1 MPAPLT
7 TTGEVITMSSA
18 SWVFSALHLARPLD
32 TGAVLALLARLAAD
46 RDAPRVVLEVRASK
60 TGTEYL
66 LGCAPTA
73 VPAMRHLLGDLIPGT
88 VLVTTTCADPRP
100 SVDVAGHL
108 TLTPSGLPLRI
119 DCPEATTTAVLSAL
133 ATRLH
138 AGEHLVLQIVL
149 GPRRAPRI
157 VPADAADPT
166 TTWFQSLLGATGSA
180 SPETRGRLRTRAGA
194 GGFAATI
201 RIGAASPDPQRRRR
215 FVVGLLSALSTAQSP
230 GVRIDLVHEH
240 PHHLNQATQPWRW
253 PLHLATSELLGLL
266 GWPLGDHDL
275 PGLAPVHPKRLRAG
289 PGVHTGPRV
298 FAESAAPGD
307 HRQLGIAPKDMTFH
321 GVAFGPIG
329 SGKTNALLHLIL
341 ADITA
346 GRAVAVLDPKKQ
358 LIDDILARIPP
369 QRIGDVVILDASE
382 PHPVGFNPLD
392 VTGRDPD
399 VVVDGILAVFQAV
412 FADGWGPRT
421 ADIFSA
427 ALRTLARASSKGA
440 PATLIDLPRL
450 LTDPVF
456 RRSQVG
462 AIGSDIGLAGFWA
475 WYETQSAAAQAAAI
489 APPLNKLRQLL
500 LRPALI
506 RMLEQRDPPF
516 RLRDIWRDN
525 KVVLIPLNEGLI
537 GPGTAA
543 LLGSLVISDLWQAT
557 QERAGEPGA
566 EKRPG
571 MVYVDEAPR
580 FLHLPVSLADA
591 LAMSRSLSVC
601 WFLAAQYRTQF
612 PPALRTAVDMNAR
625 NKIVFATEFE
635 DARDTARMSPDLTAE
650 DFMSLPKFHAY
661 ANLVAGGHPS
671 GWAMVKTLPPPP
683 TTTDPAV
690 VRRLSNERYGPTTS
704 PDGDLVPEHSTPTV
718 DASENTK
725 PDAVAAAAEPIGRK
739 RRRP

>member
-1 MPAPLT
+1 MPTPLK

-18 SWVFSALHLARPLD
+18 SWVFSSLHLARPLD

-119 DCPEATTTAVLSAL
+119 DCPQATTTAVLSAL

-138 AGEHLVLQIVL
+138 VGEHLVLQIVL

-166 TTWFQSLLGATGSA
+166 TTWFQSLLGASGSA

-201 RIGAASPDPQRRRR
+201 RIGAASPDPGRRRR

-230 GVRIDLVHEH
+230 GVRIDLVREH

-358 LIDDILARIPP
+358 LIDP
-369 QRIGDVVILDASE
+369 
-382 PHPVGFNPLD
+382 
-392 VTGRDPD
+392 
-399 VVVDGILAVFQAV
+399 
-412 FADGWGPRT
+412 
-421 ADIFSA
+421 
-427 ALRTLARASSKGA
+427 
-440 PATLIDLPRL
+440 
-450 LTDPVF
+450 
-456 RRSQVG
+456 
-462 AIGSDIGLAGFWA
+462 
-475 WYETQSAAAQAAAI
+475 
-489 APPLNKLRQLL
+489 
-500 LRPALI
+500 
-506 RMLEQRDPPF
+506 
-516 RLRDIWRDN
+516 
-525 KVVLIPLNEGLI
+525 
-537 GPGTAA
+537 
-543 LLGSLVISDLWQAT
+543 
-557 QERAGEPGA
+557 
-566 EKRPG
+566 
-571 MVYVDEAPR
+571 
-580 FLHLPVSLADA
+580 
-591 LAMSRSLSVC
+591 
-601 WFLAAQYRTQF
+601 
-612 PPALRTAVDMNAR
+612 
-625 NKIVFATEFE
+625 
-635 DARDTARMSPDLTAE
+635 
-650 DFMSLPKFHAY
+650 
-661 ANLVAGGHPS
+661 
-671 GWAMVKTLPPPP
+671 
-683 TTTDPAV
+683 
-690 VRRLSNERYGPTTS
+690 
-704 PDGDLVPEHSTPTV
+704 
-718 DASENTK
+718 
-725 PDAVAAAAEPIGRK
+725 
-739 RRRP
+739 